1 VGALTNFLRVG
12 YIPFG
17 SPGDLISV
25 MREAPFDIVGGPW
38 PSGGFSGSGSSR
50 EFGGSLQRVTMSW
63 YLACIYSAILGSL
76 LGERTVEHKG
86 L

>member
-25 MREAPFDIVGGPW
+25 MREAPFDIVGALGHQVVFRVLVP
-38 PSGGFSGSGSSR
+38 R
-50 EFGGSLQRVTMSW
+50 GSLGALCKGSP
-63 YLACIYSAILGSL
+63 CLGI
-76 LGERTVEHKG
+76 
-86 L
+86 